1 MPVRVLVVDDHPA
14 TRAGLV
20 SYLSGSGEV
29 EVVGEAGSA
38 DEALKLLRSSE
49 VDVVLLDIRMPQVD
63 GIELMDLVRK
73 ELPRDRRPRVLVVS
87 SYSEPA
93 YVLSAL
99 RSGASGYLLKT
110 VGPEELVEAVLL
122 VSRGKTVFSDEVVEA
137 LNLRGEMAEELT
149 PRELEVLK
157 LTARGY
163 SAKEIAGRLYLS
175 ERTVQGHLASA
186 YEKLMVNSKTKAI
199 AKALKLGLLRVED
212 LLEEETF

>member
-1 MPVRVLVVDDHPA
+1 LAVRVLVVDDHPA

-20 SYLSGSGEV
+20 SYLSGNAEV
-29 EVVGEAGSA
+29 KVVGEASNA
-38 DEALKLLRSSE
+38 QEALRLLGSSE
-49 VDVVLLDIRMPQVD
+49 VDVVLLDVRMPQVD
-63 GIELMDLVRK
+63 GIELMEIMRR
-73 ELPRDRRPRVLVVS
+73 ELPRERRPRVLVVS

-110 VGPEELVEAVLL
+110 VGPEELIDAVLL

-137 LNLRGEMAEELT
+137 LNLRDEMAEELT

-163 SAKEIAGRLYLS
+163 SAREIAGRLYLS

-186 YEKLMVNSKTKAI
+186 YEKLGVNSRTKAI
-199 AKALKLGLLRVED
+199 AKALKLGLLRAED
-212 LLEEETF
+212 LTEEG